1 MKNPFPWFVAT
12 SMSAAFLEVSYL
24 HKTPIEALV
33 LGAAVGATWMAI
45 QMGIR
50 APMATSEFGLVIWHK
65 HRKLRQG
72 RPVFLCSLRIQG
84 DLRASAP
91 LASLEGALSFSKF
104 ATLTR
109 KTGAPERIRTSDP
122 QIRSLVLYPAELR
135 VRFGGAN
142 LFRRPAKGKANH
154 RRTGPMWPHSRYL
167 GQVPEKTNRFRHKR
181 HCAPLS
187 PPAPLVK
194 TWRQGSARLATGGWV
209 GFWRHTSV
217 GHGAGQRRA

>member
-135 VRFGGAN
+135 VRVLEARTYSGVPPNARTTTQDRHICAN
-142 LFRRPAKGKANH
+142 TPHKPPSPGENMQIPSKAALC
-154 RRTGPMWPHSRYL
+154 SL
-167 GQVPEKTNRFRHKR
+167 V
-181 HCAPLS
+181 AL
-187 PPAPLVK
+187 PPA
-194 TWRQGSARLATGGWV
+194 G
-209 GFWRHTSV
+209 
-217 GHGAGQRRA
+217 